1 MLPKEAG
8 DAPTAQRPIGLLP
21 MVYRIWAAAR
31 NPEVRRWAKSKGQD
45 DAWGGKPGA
54 GAMDA
59 AFSLG
64 VEGEAALADG
74 QCMGAVFLDC
84 SKCYERIPI
93 VALYRAAVADGFPP
107 GLARMACLQYQ
118 APRFVRVA
126 GAAAEAGQVT
136 RGMVAGCGMAVA
148 LLQTYLGPLSR

>member
-8 DAPTAQRPIGLLP
+8 DSPTAQRPIGLLP

-31 NPEVRRWAKSKGQD
+31 NPEVGKWTKSKGQD

-64 VEGEAALADG
+64 AEGEAALEGSLHGSGFLGLQQVLRANPNN
-74 QCMGAVFLDC
+74 GALQSGSGGRV
-84 SKCYERIPI
+84 SARISQN
-93 VALYRAAVADGFPP
+93 
-107 GLARMACLQYQ
+107 GLPAIPSPQ
-118 APRFVRVA
+118 
-126 GAAAEAGQVT
+126 
-136 RGMVAGCGMAVA
+136 
-148 LLQTYLGPLSR
+148 

>member
-8 DAPTAQRPIGLLP
+8 DDPTAQRPIGLLP

-31 NPEVRRWAKSKGQD
+31 NPEVRKWTINRGQD

-59 AFSLG
+59 TFSLG

-74 QCMGAVFLDC
+74 HCMGAVCLD
-84 SKCYERIPI
+84 
-93 VALYRAAVADGFPP
+93 
-107 GLARMACLQYQ
+107 
-118 APRFVRVA
+118 
-126 GAAAEAGQVT
+126 
-136 RGMVAGCGMAVA
+136 
-148 LLQTYLGPLSR
+148 

>member
-8 DAPTAQRPIGLLP
+8 DAPISQRPIGLLL

-31 NPEVRRWAKSKGQD
+31 NPEVRQD

-64 VEGEAALADG
+64 VEGEAALEEG
-74 QCMGAVFLDC
+74 HCMGA
-84 SKCYERIPI
+84 
-93 VALYRAAVADGFPP
+93 
-107 GLARMACLQYQ
+107 
-118 APRFVRVA
+118 
-126 GAAAEAGQVT
+126 
-136 RGMVAGCGMAVA
+136 
-148 LLQTYLGPLSR
+148 